1 MLLCRAAAGQSDY
14 CTAIIFQVN
23 GPQQL
28 THSHIIPGTVSVKLN
43 IQVREVEEDAMVSF
57 HRNDPGTVHT
67 VGVAVGIQGRMD
79 LP

>member
-1 MLLCRAAAGQSDY
+1 MLLYRAAPGQSAY
-14 CTAIIFQVN
+14 WTARIYQGN
-23 GPQQL
+23 GSRQL
-28 THSHIIPGTVSVKLN
+28 THSHIIPGTVTVKLN